1 MLFWAWEEIVCTY
14 CLALGNARDQECM
27 RQPQQHGDGWAVGV
41 IWVAIATATKPAIAK
56 MSADLE
62 ELRAQ

>member
-41 IWVAIATATKPAIAK
+41 IWVAIAK